1 MPTPAPAPIAGA
13 PPVPNSALEE
23 PTFDAQFEAFLNW
36 LNTEAQP
43 GMNAAAANVAAN
55 ANDAFIS
62 ADNAATAA
70 LSSNAAADVSL
81 AASNFKGEYAGM
93 TGALNRPASVRH
105 LGSYWLL
112 LQNLANVTT
121 AVPGTHAA
129 WAPLQ
134 TGIQLTQVIT
144 ANTTAVPGIRYIIA
158 AAGITLTAPTS
169 PAKGALLSVR
179 EVIPSGSVYYINF
192 GSNKVRG
199 ATWGNVLIRSRLGGL
214 DMINEDA
221 TRGFI

>member
-70 LSSNAAADVSL
+70 LSSSAAADVSL

-93 TGALNRPASVRH
+93 AGALNRPASVRH

-169 PAKGALLSVR
+169 PAKGTLLSVR
-179 EVIPSGSVYYINF
+179 EAIPAGSTYNLNF
-192 GSNKVRG
+192 GSSRVRG
-199 ATWGNVLIRSRLGGL
+199 ATWGNTLIRSRVSGL
-214 DMINEDA
+214 DMIYEDA

>member
-1 MPTPAPAPIAGA
+1 MPVPAPPPIAGA

-23 PTFDAQFEAFLNW
+23 PTFDAQFEAFLQW
-36 LNTEAQP
+36 LDNDAQP
-43 GMNAAAANVAAN
+43 GMNAAVGNVATN

-62 ADNAATAA
+62 AENAATSA
-70 LSSNAAADVSL
+70 LSSNAAADVAL
-81 AASNFKGEYAGM
+81 AASNFKGEYAGL

-121 AVPGTHAA
+121 AVPGSHAA

-169 PAKGALLSVR
+169 PTKGALLSVR
-179 EVIPSGSVYYINF
+179 EAITAGSTYNINF
-192 GSNKVRG
+192 GASKVRG
-199 ATWGNVLIRSRLGGL
+199 VTWGNALIRSRVGGL
-214 DMINEDA
+214 DMIYEDA

>member
-81 AASNFKGEYAGM
+81 AASNFKGEYTGM
-93 TGALNRPASVRH
+93 AGALNRPASVRH

-134 TGIQLTQVIT
+134 TGIQLTQIIT

-158 AAGITLTAPTS
+158 AAGITLTVPTS

-179 EVIPSGSVYYINF
+179 EAIPAGSTYNLNF